1 MIIFSKYL
9 IMKQYIP
16 ITLLV
21 FFFSLTNCEDV
32 VDCIINVRPELQ
44 DKVLAIGFV
53 DELYFDSLSAEV
65 KNDPQDNNYEYYFN
79 VTGRLPKGIEVYYD
93 TFREVTF
100 EGVPKESG
108 RFRITVSVEVVALDA
123 YYYDDFGNEIFD
135 DNLCEDYTSKTYV
148 LAIK

>member
-1 MIIFSKYL
+1 
-9 IMKQYIP
+9 MKQYIP
-16 ITLLV
+16 IILLFSFFTL
-21 FFFSLTNCEDV
+21 SNCEDV

-53 DELYFDSLSAEV
+53 DEFYFDSIAAEV
-65 KNDPQDNNYEYYFN
+65 KNDAQDNNYDYYFN
-79 VTGRLPKGIEVYYD
+79 VSGRLPEGIEVFYD
-93 TFREVTF
+93 TYREVTF

-148 LAIK
+148 LAVK